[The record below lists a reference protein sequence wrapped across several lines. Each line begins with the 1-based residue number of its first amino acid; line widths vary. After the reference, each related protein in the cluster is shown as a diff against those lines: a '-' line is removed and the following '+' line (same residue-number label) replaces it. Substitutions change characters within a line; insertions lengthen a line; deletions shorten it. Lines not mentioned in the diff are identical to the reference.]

1 MKSEHSDLLH
11 ELHAVNHHR
20 TVLRDTL
27 DQLDREVKAKGAA
40 LSELQLLH
48 APPPLLPEGGAAAK
62 AQSQSSQGE
71 GDDELRRRAMRYKA
85 RSEAMDELATIYRS
99 GVLALYPDGASYGAA
114 QYGWQSMP
122 AAAVTSKGTGGSMTT
137 MPAAVIGVGWIERE
151 MNVVKHSYEAEIK
164 LLDAEVGEV
173 RNKLRQANLYT
184 AELRRRFE
192 DNMRSIYRYW
202 AVGSVGS

>member
-1 MKSEHSDLLH
+1 MKSEHSDLMH

-40 LSELQLLH
+40 LTELQLLH
-48 APPPLLPEGGAAAK
+48 SPVEGLSAATTTAATAAK
-62 AQSQSSQGE
+62 AQVVSYE

-99 GVLALYPDGASYGAA
+99 SVLALYPDGASYGAA

-122 AAAVTSKGTGGSMTT
+122 VAMKGTTTGSGGGSSGTMAMT
-137 MPAAVIGVGWIERE
+137 MPAVIGVGWIERE
-151 MNVVKHSYEAEIK
+151 VNVVKHSYEAEIK

-192 DNMRSIYRYW
+192 ENMRSIYR
-202 AVGSVGS
+202 

>member
-27 DQLDREVKAKGAA
+27 EQLDREVKAKGAA

-48 APPPLLPEGGAAAK
+48 SPVEGGAAAK
-62 AQSQSSQGE
+62 SQQVD
-71 GDDELRRRAMRYKA
+71 GDDELRRRAVRYKA

-122 AAAVTSKGTGGSMTT
+122 VTAVKGTTTGGSAT
-137 MPAAVIGVGWIERE
+137 VIGVGWIERE
-151 MNVVKHSYEAEIK
+151 MNVVKHSYEAEMK
-164 LLDAEVGEV
+164 LLEAEVGEV

-192 DNMRSIYRYW
+192 DNMRAIYR
-202 AVGSVGS
+202 

>member
-1 MKSEHSDLLH
+1 METLREEVDRMKSENSDLLH

-27 DQLDREVKAKGAA
+27 DQLDREVKAKGVA
-40 LSELQLLH
+40 LSELQLQQH
-48 APPPLLPEGGAAAK
+48 TSDGTAK
-62 AQSQSSQGE
+62 SVDV
-71 GDDELRRRAMRYKA
+71 DDELRRRAQRYKA

-99 GVLALYPDGASYGAA
+99 SVLALYPDGASYGAA

-122 AAAVTSKGTGGSMTT
+122 AKGVTL
-137 MPAAVIGVGWIERE
+137 PLIGVGWIERE

-164 LLDAEVGEV
+164 LLDSEVSEV

-184 AELRRRFE
+184 MELRRRFE
-192 DNMRSIYRYW
+192 ENMRSIYR
-202 AVGSVGS
+202 